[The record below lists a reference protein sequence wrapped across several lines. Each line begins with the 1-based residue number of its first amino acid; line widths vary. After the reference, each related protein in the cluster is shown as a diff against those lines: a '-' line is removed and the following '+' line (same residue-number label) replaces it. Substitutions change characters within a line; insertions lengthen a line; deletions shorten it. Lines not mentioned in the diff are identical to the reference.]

1 LKRFIFRSN
10 SWSANSQRLLGYL
23 LELQFWGA
31 SYWKHS
37 IGAEFAAGSTGSRVE
52 PLKMSKPSQGILP
65 VLVFLMFPG
74 RGSRRGLAGAGLANW
89 GWPLLRMFAVYCAQC
104 LKSRETDGVRPPWR
118 RAWTAI
124 TCLCFVALAPVT
136 LRSQTPSKAPASHS
150 AEAKRLYQAGVAL
163 AERGQLDKAIA
174 TFRQALESDREN
186 PVLLDATGAAFSVK
200 GDFEQAKQY
209 FLESLQS
216 DPAFIPARKNLAIT
230 YFNMGQYSL
239 AATEFESL
247 KNSSPASSP
256 IANLFLGMI
265 AEKNA
270 DYVQAVSLLEQ
281 SGTLLD
287 RYPEALLSLANS
299 ETELKHFR
307 QAQIALSNVES
318 LMGLTASQYLNAAEL
333 RARLGQYRQALA
345 DLDKAHAK
353 DGQLE
358 RLAYQRAVV
367 LDQMNRPQEALAVLT
382 DLAATNPDSDA
393 LNLLAHVAQK
403 SGDFGLAMQSL
414 RQAAKL
420 DPTRE
425 DNYLDFSTICADLG
439 NYPLALEAANVGLEH
454 LPNSYRLLVEKGV
467 VLENLGRLEEA
478 EDTLRGAG
486 QLQKDNSVALLSL
499 AIVETHAGQLED
511 ARATL
516 SSAIESF
523 PDNYYMHYHLGK
535 ILVQLEE
542 ANPADAGLGAGAK
555 HAFEQAIRF
564 KPSYAD
570 SYYQLSKLYLKE
582 SPKLAEQNLLTC
594 LRLDPN
600 HAPAEYTLARL
611 YLSTGRR
618 EAGQKLI
625 DRFESQQQAA
635 KLKEQQKPRIES
647 AQK

>member
-1 LKRFIFRSN
+1 VERVS
-10 SWSANSQRLLGYL
+10 S
-23 LELQFWGA
+23 
-31 SYWKHS
+31 
-37 IGAEFAAGSTGSRVE
+37 GS
-52 PLKMSKPSQGILP
+52 
-65 VLVFLMFPG
+65 
-74 RGSRRGLAGAGLANW
+74 
-89 GWPLLRMFAVYCAQC
+89 C
-104 LKSRETDGVRPPWR
+104 
-118 RAWTAI
+118 RAWILIA
-124 TCLCFVALAPVT
+124 CLCLVAFRPVS
-136 LRSQTPSKAPASHS
+136 LRSQTSSHTPASHS
-150 AEAKRLYQAGVAL
+150 AEAKKLYQTGVVL
-163 AERGQLDKAIA
+163 SEQGRLDEAIA
-174 TFRQALESDREN
+174 TFRKALESDHEN
-186 PVLLDATGAAFSVK
+186 PVLLDATGAAYSLK

-209 FLESLQS
+209 FLESLRV
-216 DPAFIPARKNLAIT
+216 DAAFVPAQKNLAIT

-239 AATEFESL
+239 AASEFQTL
-247 KNSSPASSP
+247 KNISAASSP
-256 IANLFLGMI
+256 VANLFLGMI

-281 SGTLLD
+281 SGTLLN
-287 RYPEALLSLANS
+287 RYPEALLSFANS
-299 ETELKHFR
+299 QAQLKHAH
-307 QAQIALSNVES
+307 QAQAALSNVES
-318 LMGLTASQYLNAAEL
+318 LTGMTASQYLKAAEL
-333 RARLGQYRQALA
+333 HSRLGQYAQALA

-353 DGQLE
+353 DSQLE

-367 LDQMNRPQEALAVLT
+367 LDQMNRPQEALAILK
-382 DLAATNPDSDA
+382 DLAAADLDSDS

-425 DNYLDFSTICADLG
+425 DNYLDFSTICADYG

-454 LPNSYRLLVEKGV
+454 IPNSYRLLIQKGV

-478 EDTLRGAG
+478 EDILRNAA

-499 AIVETHAGQLED
+499 AIVETHAGQLQD
-511 ARATL
+511 AETTL
-516 SSAIESF
+516 ISGIASF
-523 PDNYYMHYHLGK
+523 PDNYYMHYQLGK
-535 ILVQLEE
+535 ILVQLQEGD
-542 ANPADAGLGAGAK
+542 PADAALGAKAK
-555 HAFEQAIRF
+555 HAFQQAIRF
-564 KPSYAD
+564 NPSYAD

-582 SPKLAEQNLLTC
+582 FPKLAEQNLLTC

-618 EAGQKLI
+618 EAGQAWI

>member
-1 LKRFIFRSN
+1 
-10 SWSANSQRLLGYL
+10 
-23 LELQFWGA
+23 
-31 SYWKHS
+31 
-37 IGAEFAAGSTGSRVE
+37 
-52 PLKMSKPSQGILP
+52 M
-65 VLVFLMFPG
+65 FLTLPG
-74 RGSRRGLAGAGLANW
+74 RGSRRGLAGAGLPNW
-89 GWPLLRMFAVYCAQC
+89 GWRLLRVFAVSRAQC
-104 LKSRETDGVRPPWR
+104 LRSRETDGVRR
-118 RAWTAI
+118 RRRRDWTAI
-124 TCLCFVALAPVT
+124 TCLCFVALGPLS
-136 LRSQTPSKAPASHS
+136 LRSQTPSKAPTSHS

-163 AERGQLDKAIA
+163 AERGQLDQAIA
-174 TFRQALESDREN
+174 TFRKALESDREN
-186 PVLLDATGAAFSVK
+186 PVLLDATGAAFSLK
-200 GDFEQAKQY
+200 GDFEQAKRY
-209 FLESLQS
+209 FLESLQFA
-216 DPAFIPARKNLAIT
+216 PAFVPARKNLAIT
-230 YFNMGQYSL
+230 YFNIGQYNL
-239 AATEFESL
+239 AAREFQSL
-247 KNSSPASSP
+247 QDSSAASRP

-270 DYVQAVSLLEQ
+270 DYVQAVLRLEQ
-281 SGTLLD
+281 SGTLLH

-299 ETELKHFR
+299 EAQLKHFR
-307 QAQIALSNVES
+307 PAQTALSNVES
-318 LMGLTASQYLNAAEL
+318 LTATTASQYLKAAEL
-333 RARLGQYRQALA
+333 RARLRQYRQALV
-345 DLDKAHAK
+345 DLDKAQAK
-353 DGQLE
+353 DSELE

-367 LDQMNRPQEALAVLT
+367 LDQMNRTEQALAILK
-382 DLAATNPDSDA
+382 DLAATSPDSDT

-420 DPTRE
+420 EPTRE
-425 DNYLDFSTICADLG
+425 DNYLDFSTICADFG

-454 LPNSYRLLVEKGV
+454 IPNSYRLLVEKGV

-478 EDTLRGAG
+478 EDTLRGAS

-511 ARATL
+511 AGATL
-516 SSAIESF
+516 SSALESF

-542 ANPADAGLGAGAK
+542 ANPANAGLAARAK

-564 KPSYAD
+564 NPSYAD

-625 DRFESQQQAA
+625 DRFENQQQAA

>member
-1 LKRFIFRSN
+1 M
-10 SWSANSQRLLGYL
+10 A
-23 LELQFWGA
+23 
-31 SYWKHS
+31 
-37 IGAEFAAGSTGSRVE
+37 T
-52 PLKMSKPSQGILP
+52 
-65 VLVFLMFPG
+65 
-74 RGSRRGLAGAGLANW
+74 
-89 GWPLLRMFAVYCAQC
+89 
-104 LKSRETDGVRPPWR
+104 
-118 RAWTAI
+118 
-124 TCLCFVALAPVT
+124 TCLCFLALAPLSV
-136 LRSQTPSKAPASHS
+136 RPQTSSKAPASDS
-150 AEAKRLYQAGVAL
+150 AEAQQLYQAGVAL
-163 AERGQLDKAIA
+163 AERGQLDQAIA
-174 TFRQALESDREN
+174 TFRMALLSDREN
-186 PVLLDATGAAFSVK
+186 PVLLDATGAAFSLK

-209 FLESLQS
+209 FLASLQFDS
-216 DPAFIPARKNLAIT
+216 AFVPARKNLAMT
-230 YFNMGQYSL
+230 YFNMGQYGS
-239 AATEFESL
+239 AATAFESL
-247 KNSSPASSP
+247 KNSSAASRP
-256 IANLFLGMI
+256 MANLFLGMI

-270 DYVQAVSLLEQ
+270 DYVHAVSLLEQ
-281 SGTLLD
+281 SGTLLH

-299 ETELKHFR
+299 EAQLKHFR

-318 LMGLTASQYLNAAEL
+318 LTGLTASQYLNAAEL
-333 RARLGQYRQALA
+333 RARLGQYAEALP
-345 DLDKAHAK
+345 DLDKAQAR

-367 LDQMNRPQEALAVLT
+367 LDQMNRTEDALAILK

-425 DNYLDFSTICADLG
+425 DNYLDFSTMCADFG
-439 NYPLALEAANVGLEH
+439 NYALALEAANVGLEH
-454 LPNSYRLLVEKGV
+454 IPNSYRLLVEKGV

-478 EDTLRGAG
+478 EHTLRDAS

-499 AIVETHAGQLED
+499 AIVETHAGQLEE
-511 ARATL
+511 AGATL

-523 PDNYYMHYHLGK
+523 PDNYYMHYQLGK
-535 ILVQLEE
+535 ILIQLEE
-542 ANPADAGLGAGAK
+542 ANPADAGLAARAK

-564 KPSYAD
+564 NPSYAD

-618 EAGQKLI
+618 EAGQKWI